1 MIRYLISGTADVG
14 RQQYIGASA
23 DAQVRLGGRL
33 GVQHINDGSADGFLI
48 QNPFQCGII
57 YDGRAGGIDKQRP
70 SFSWIAAAAL

>member
-33 GVQHINDGSADGFLI
+33 GIQHINDGPADGFLI
-48 QNPFQCGII
+48 QNPFQCGIV
-57 YDGRAGGIDKQRP
+57 YDGRAP
-70 SFSWIAAAAL
+70 ALDPQQNRFQTLATFR